1 MNKIFVYG
9 TLESTRIQEK
19 LFGKDWKEILN

>member
-1 MNKIFVYG
+1 MNKTFVYG
-9 TLESTRIQEK
+9 TLKSIRIQEK